1 MLNFGDMLA
10 EKNKKKFNWICT
22 VFLGE
27 TGYPIF
33 KNTSFGKST
42 LKIYDVT
49 QIDRARVYSTT
60 CSTQTM
66 TNLIKS
72 I

>member
-1 MLNFGDMLA
+1 MSTFGDMLT

-22 VFLGE
+22 VLLGK

-49 QIDRARVYSTT
+49 QIDRAGVYFTT

-66 TNLIKS
+66 TNLTKFI
-72 I
+72 

>member
-1 MLNFGDMLA
+1 MYSP
-10 EKNKKKFNWICT
+10 
-22 VFLGE
+22 LGE

-49 QIDRARVYSTT
+49 QIDRAGVYFTT

-66 TNLIKS
+66 TNLTKS